1 MQNDPSQTSE
11 ADADGCSWL
20 VAARVAMRTIVLGAA
35 LTIETVVSS
44 AAFLPRQGVRIR
56 VWPWLPN
63 RGSAEPSERR
73 AVSVSWVGSAYGDA
87 TVKMSVPARNASIC
101 PSILEANLLV
111 GPAGSPSARKRAITP
126 VADGAENDGP

>member
-63 RGSAEPSERR
+63 RGSAEPVRATRCQRQLGWIGIWRRDGKDVRTREERL
-73 AVSVSWVGSAYGDA
+73 D
-87 TVKMSVPARNASIC
+87 MSVHSRGEPTRGAGGLAVRTEARDHTR
-101 PSILEANLLV
+101 
-111 GPAGSPSARKRAITP
+111 G
-126 VADGAENDGP
+126 